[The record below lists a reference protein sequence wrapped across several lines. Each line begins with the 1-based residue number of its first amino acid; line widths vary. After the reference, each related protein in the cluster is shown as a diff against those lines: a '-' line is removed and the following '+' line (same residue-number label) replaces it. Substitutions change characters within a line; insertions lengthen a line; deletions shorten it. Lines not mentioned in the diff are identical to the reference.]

1 MPDRYLMATTA
12 RHALGDLS
20 RDQPHLALIYGEDG
34 DDWIGEWVT
43 GIGYINVRFP
53 KANCRELT
61 AEERAEYQN
70 RIVQAGNGTFRIDIA
85 GEDACGARGIGDHD
99 CAEHGEGA

>member
-12 RHALGDLS
+12 THVLGDIS
-20 RDQPHLALIYGEDG
+20 RDEPHLALIYGEDG

-53 KANCRELT
+53 KATTRELT
-61 AEERAEYQN
+61 AEEVALYDGRV
-70 RIVQAGNGTFRIDIA
+70 VQAGNGEYRLRITIKEA
-85 GEDACGARGIGDHD
+85 
-99 CAEHGEGA
+99 